1 MPLEVGLDVVQVG
14 VGDHLV
20 DRLEVFRLGH
30 IDRVD
35 GRCGDAGETGLGGG
49 GRVSKG
55 DARVE
60 AYGAIDELNAT
71 IGLARTLCEDAE
83 IGAALR
89 AIQRELFAVGSSIST
104 KPESGG
110 SVPVVSAEMV
120 ARLDA
125 LVERLEAEPGVLRDW
140 SIPGEF
146 AESAPFDVARA
157 ICRRAERAN
166 VRYVTNGGIVQ
177 PTVLEYLNR
186 LSDVLWLCARVIEV
200 RHGIDA
206 RLRDDDHPGPP
217 WSRAW

>member
-1 MPLEVGLDVVQVG
+1 MKRRQSS
-14 VGDHLV
+14 
-20 DRLEVFRLGH
+20 
-30 IDRVD
+30 IST
-35 GRCGDAGETGLGGG
+35 RCGDAGETGLGGG

-140 SIPGEF
+140 SIPGEYRG
-146 AESAPFDVARA
+146 SAALEVARTIA
-157 ICRRAERAN
+157 RRAERAA
-166 VRYVTNGGIVQ
+166 VRYVTGGGSLQ
-177 PTVLEYLNR
+177 PTTLAYLNR
-186 LSDVLWLCARVIEV
+186 LSDVLWIAARVVEA
-200 RHGIDA
+200 RAGIDA
-206 RLRDDDHPGPP
+206 RLRDEHHPGPP